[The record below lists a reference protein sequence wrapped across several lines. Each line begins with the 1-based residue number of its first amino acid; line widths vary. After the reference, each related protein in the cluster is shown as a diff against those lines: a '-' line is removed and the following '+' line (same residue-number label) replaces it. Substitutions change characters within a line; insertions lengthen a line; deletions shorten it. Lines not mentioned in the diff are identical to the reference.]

1 MRTNHQADSNE
12 AVAQRLKLLRCVLSM
27 MISTMPITVDGAEA

>member
-27 MISTMPITVDGAEA
+27 ISTMPITVDGAEA